1 MAQKDPRVDAYIKN
15 SGEFAQP
22 ILRHLRNLVHA
33 ACPKVEETIKWGFP
47 NFEYKGLMCNMAA
60 FKQHCAFGF
69 WKTRLMKDAKDMM
82 GQNAYGMGHL
92 GKIKSLSDLPADKKI
107 KQWVWEAMKLNDDD
121 VKLPERKGRKPA
133 TPLVIP
139 PLLQK
144 ALLNNKTAA
153 TRFSNFSVSQRQEY
167 IEWINE
173 AKTEETLHKRIA
185 TTVLWVTEGK
195 TRNWKYERKK

>member
-1 MAQKDPRVDAYIKN
+1 MPKDPKVDAYIKN
-15 SGEFAQP
+15 AGEFAQP
-22 ILRHLRNLVHA
+22 ILHHLRNLVHA

-47 NFEYKGLMCNMAA
+47 NFEYKGLLCNMAA

-92 GKIKSLSDLPADKKI
+92 GKIKSLSDLPPDKKI
-107 KQWVWEAMKLNDDD
+107 KQWVAEAMKLNDLD
-121 VKLPERKGRKPA
+121 VKLPERQRRKPA
-133 TPLVIP
+133 APEVVP
-139 PLLQK
+139 PNLQK
-144 ALLNNKTAA
+144 ALRNNKAA
-153 TRFSNFSVSQRQEY
+153 ETKFSQFSASQRNEY

-173 AKTEETLHKRIA
+173 AKTEETLQSRIA
-185 TTVLWVTEGK
+185 TTIEWVSEGK

>member
-1 MAQKDPRVDAYIKN
+1 
-15 SGEFAQP
+15 
-22 ILRHLRNLVHA
+22 LRNLVHA